1 MTNTFSG
8 SAKIYAF
15 PPRGR
20 FAISSQNP
28 GGDSEAS
35 MPAAAMQL
43 PREVKLVSGSAWYHD
58 EAIQDA
64 IKTAPRWNS

>member
-1 MTNTFSG
+1 MTNTISE
-8 SAKIYAF
+8 SAKIYTF
-15 PPRGR
+15 PRRGR
-20 FAISSQNP
+20 FAIGSQNP

-35 MPAAAMQL
+35 MPAAATQL

-64 IKTAPRWNS
+64 IKTVPRWKS